1 MATVNSNNQ
10 SYLEMQGIEARKE
23 QMARSDYNQSNE
35 YNERHND
42 ALADGDGQ
50 GKGTGDF
57 GGHGFTVPDMTKPK
71 DQISYSNFNT
81 TGAGNDC
88 DQKARETMLA
98 RSIYNADNQYGIDVI
113 IDTSANVA
121 EGQYYGAGRSRLPYT
136 CPIV

>member
-10 SYLEMQGIEARKE
+10 SYLEMQGIDARTE

-35 YNERHND
+35 YNERHSD
-42 ALADGDGQ
+42 ALANGDAQ

-81 TGAGNDC
+81 SGGGNDC
-88 DQKARETMLA
+88 DQKARNTMLA
-98 RSIYNADNQYGIDVI
+98 RSIYNSSNQYGIDVV

-121 EGQYYGAGRSRLPYT
+121 EGQYNGAGRARLPYT